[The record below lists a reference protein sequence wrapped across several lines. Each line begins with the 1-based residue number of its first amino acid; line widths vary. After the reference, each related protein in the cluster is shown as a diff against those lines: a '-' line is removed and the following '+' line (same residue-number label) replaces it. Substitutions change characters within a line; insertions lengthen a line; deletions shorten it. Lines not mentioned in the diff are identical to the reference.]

1 MKRMFTF
8 KLINI
13 IEFNKKL
20 VIREYRINKQK
31 NHNINNLKTFDL
43 MAVTKLKKE
52 KMGKQI
58 NKIIWSNR
66 IENRQKN
73 IRKGQ

>member
-20 VIREYRINKQK
+20 VIRKYRVNKQK
-31 NHNINNLKTFDL
+31 NHNINNSKTFDL

>member
-1 MKRMFTF
+1 FIYSVQSIVFNLCHPKKQLMKRMFTL

-20 VIREYRINKQK
+20 VIREYRVNKQK
-31 NHNINNLKTFDL
+31 NHNVNNLKTFDL

-52 KMGKQI
+52 
-58 NKIIWSNR
+58 
-66 IENRQKN
+66 
-73 IRKGQ
+73 

>member
-20 VIREYRINKQK
+20 VIREYRVNKQK

-52 KMGKQI
+52 KMSKQI

>member
-20 VIREYRINKQK
+20 VIREYRVNKQK

-58 NKIIWSNR
+58 NKIIWSNCL
-66 IENRQKN
+66 ENRQKN
-73 IRKGQ
+73 INKGQ

>member
-13 IEFNKKL
+13 IELNEKIA
-20 VIREYRINKQK
+20 IRGYRVHKQK
-31 NHNINNLKTFDL
+31 NHNINNSKTFDL

-52 KMGKQI
+52 KIGKKI
-58 NKIIWSNR
+58 NKIIWSNC

-73 IRKGQ
+73 IGKGQ